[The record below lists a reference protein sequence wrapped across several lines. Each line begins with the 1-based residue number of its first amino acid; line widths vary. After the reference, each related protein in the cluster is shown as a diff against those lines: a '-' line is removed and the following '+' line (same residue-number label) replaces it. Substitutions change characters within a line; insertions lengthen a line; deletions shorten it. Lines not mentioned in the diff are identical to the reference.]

1 MNALTQGEREA
12 MSREQTELA
21 ADYKAFIEHPFM
33 AAVRVFAEETAR
45 GIRNRLELEI
55 KGGKVD
61 PLRASLAGLELKIAE
76 EILNG
81 DYFNGAYLRLDSQIR
96 ALAQAR
102 ANARSLHDKAVSP
115 RSGDYGET

>member
-1 MNALTQGEREA
+1 MSTLTQGEREA

-33 AAVRVFAEETAR
+33 VAVRVFAEETAR

-61 PLRASLAGLELKIAE
+61 ELRIALAGLELKIAE

-81 DYFNGAYLRLDSQIR
+81 DYFNRAYLRRDSQIR